1 MVHPLILSIIRLL
14 LLAQVLDT
22 NIAIFQTFAMTQ
34 ETNVTALVE
43 KTRVISLVYS
53 IWVSV

>member
-1 MVHPLILSIIRLL
+1 MVHPLFLSIIRLL

-34 ETNVTALVE
+34 ETNVAALVE
-43 KTRVISLVYS
+43 EARMILLVHGVR
-53 IWVSV
+53 IGL

>member
-1 MVHPLILSIIRLL
+1 MVHPLFYEYIRLL
-14 LLAQVLDT
+14 LLTQVLDT